1 MLAAQEASTKQRLRC
16 RQIEECDLDALAA
29 LFQQGFVPS
38 KREFWDNGLAN
49 MAALTP
55 IEGIPRFGYVLES
68 PEGLVGGLLTIS
80 SCRGDQ
86 VISNVSAWYVQE
98 SYRAYSTFLVSV
110 ATRLKHVIYLNASPA
125 HHTWRT
131 LELTG
136 WRLYNNGRSAV
147 FPLLGRPYGQV
158 SETIPEDLPE
168 RKLLED
174 HRALGCVSLICER
187 DGAVSPFVFK
197 RRWWGRLRLPM
208 MEVIYCRGTA
218 EFEKHATALSR
229 YLSIRKLD
237 APLRKRV
244 SFGFLLD
251 GIVNHMPSYYQK
263 NKHPRFY
270 KGPGAP
276 ETNDLAYTEMV
287 IFE

>member
-1 MLAAQEASTKQRLRC
+1 MLAALEASTKQRVRC
-16 RQIEECDLDALAA
+16 RQIEESDLDALAA
-29 LFQQGFVPS
+29 LFQRGFVPS
-38 KREFWDNGLAN
+38 KREFWDKGLAN

-55 IEGIPRFGYVLES
+55 IEGIPRFGHVLES

-110 ATRLKHVIYLNASPA
+110 ATRLKQVIYLNASPA

-136 WRLYNNGRSAV
+136 WKLYNNGRSAV
-147 FPLLGRPYGQV
+147 FPLLGRSYGQV
-158 SETIPEDLPE
+158 SETIPDDLLE

-174 HRALGCVSLICER
+174 HRALGCVSLVCER

-197 RRWWGRLRLPM
+197 RRWWGRLHLPM
-208 MEVIYCRGTA
+208 MEIIYCRGTA
-218 EFEKHATALSR
+218 EFEKHAAALGR
-229 YLSIRKLD
+229 YLSIRKLG
-237 APLRKRV
+237 APPRKHI

-251 GIVNHMPSYYQK
+251 DATISFFSSSSSS
-263 NKHPRFY
+263 R
-270 KGPGAP
+270 
-276 ETNDLAYTEMV
+276 
-287 IFE
+287 